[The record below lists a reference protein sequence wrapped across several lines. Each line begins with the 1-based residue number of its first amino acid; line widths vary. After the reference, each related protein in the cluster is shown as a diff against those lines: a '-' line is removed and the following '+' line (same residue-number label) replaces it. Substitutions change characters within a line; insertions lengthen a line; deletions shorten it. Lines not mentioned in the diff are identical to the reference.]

1 MPFLLGGRLESE
13 GRTAPARRSAKVAIE
28 EEDEV
33 EPASVSA
40 LDMTGWEMRRAPIV
54 AEDVRN
60 CLRFKDMESCVDGSE
75 DVSLL

>member
-13 GRTAPARRSAKVAIE
+13 GGTAPARRSAKVAIE

-33 EPASVSA
+33 EPASA
-40 LDMTGWEMRRAPIV
+40 LETTGWEMRRAPIV

-60 CLRFKDMESCVDGSE
+60 CLRFTDMESCVDDSE
-75 DVSLL
+75 DDSLL